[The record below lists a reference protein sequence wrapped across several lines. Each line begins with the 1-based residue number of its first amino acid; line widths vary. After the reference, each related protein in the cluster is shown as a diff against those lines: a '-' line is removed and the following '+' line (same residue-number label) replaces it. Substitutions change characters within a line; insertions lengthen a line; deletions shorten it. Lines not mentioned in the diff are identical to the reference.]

1 MGDYCETS
9 GGAGKG
15 LIFDIAKWSVDRVDC
30 VEIAHWQQD
39 VMLVSIQFRMY
50 LSGTTNYSCELKSLF
65 FY

>member
-30 VEIAHWQQD
+30 VEIAHW
-39 VMLVSIQFRMY
+39 
-50 LSGTTNYSCELKSLF
+50 
-65 FY
+65 